1 MWWSYHFYF
10 TFRGF
15 FKGRLCRCR
24 ISVKGIVCRAW
35 VARIA
40 RIRCACTG
48 YVYICVCV
56 CILYIQTHWPVW
68 EKRPS
73 IWLGYLGC
81 LVYLISNTVSRY
93 YVIKCRSLCSYSWG
107 LWIKSK
113 SSYPRNYL
121 GSYLKQYHHNLNP
134 DPINYRH
141 SYTRFRYVQRSRNL
155 NKEGKK

>member
-35 VARIA
+35 VARIS

-48 YVYICVCV
+48 YVCICVCV
-56 CILYIQTHWPVW
+56 YIIYSNSLTSLG
-68 EKRPS
+68 KRPS

-93 YVIKCRSLCSYSWG
+93 YVIKCRYSWG

-121 GSYLKQYHHNLNP
+121 GVILNSTITILTQIP
-134 DPINYRH
+134 STTDTLTHGSDMSSGVVI
-141 SYTRFRYVQRSRNL
+141 
-155 NKEGKK
+155 